1 MAGRNRYKTVILMN
15 NLAEFQWLIDAAIG
29 LASSIAG
36 FFIGRQKKKND
47 FLSELQS
54 SIDMLSKKN
63 AEQMDEI
70 LKLREQV
77 VILRE
82 ENLELRKSQE
92 RLIVEN
98 TQLKAEVVQ
107 LRKENKEQSERIE
120 QLQEQLRGV
129 KTITK
134 SK

>member
-1 MAGRNRYKTVILMN
+1 MN

-98 TQLKAEVVQ
+98 TQLKAEVSQ

>member
-1 MAGRNRYKTVILMN
+1 MN

-29 LASSIAG
+29 VASSIAG
-36 FFIGRQKKKND
+36 FFIGRQKRKND

-63 AEQMDEI
+63 TEQMEEI

-92 RLIVEN
+92 RLLEEN
-98 TQLKAEVVQ
+98 TQLKAEVLQ
-107 LRKENKEQSERIE
+107 LRMENKEQSERIE

-134 SK
+134 SR

>member
-1 MAGRNRYKTVILMN
+1 MN
-15 NLAEFQWLIDAAIG
+15 NLAEFQWLIDPAIG

>member
-1 MAGRNRYKTVILMN
+1 MN

>member
-1 MAGRNRYKTVILMN
+1 MD
-15 NLAEFQWLIDAAIG
+15 NLVEYQWLINTVIG
-29 LASSIAG
+29 VASTIAG
-36 FFIGRQKKKND
+36 YLIGRRKEDND

-63 AEQMDEI
+63 AEQMDVI

-77 VILRE
+77 VTLRE
-82 ENLELRKSQE
+82 ENLDLHKSQE
-92 RLIVEN
+92 RLLKEN
-98 TQLKAEVVQ
+98 KQLKDEVLL

-120 QLQEQLRGV
+120 QLREQLRGV

-134 SK
+134 SKQ

>member
-1 MAGRNRYKTVILMN
+1 MN
-15 NLAEFQWLIDAAIG
+15 SLAEFQWLIDPAIG